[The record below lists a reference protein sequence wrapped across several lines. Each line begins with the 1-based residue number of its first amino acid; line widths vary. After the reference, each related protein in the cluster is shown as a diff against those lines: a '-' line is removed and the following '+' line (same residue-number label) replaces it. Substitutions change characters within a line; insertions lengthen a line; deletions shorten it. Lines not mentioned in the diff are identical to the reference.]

1 MDYVEYQKRIK
12 LVTAL
17 LTVILLIVIVV
28 LEAPLRLV
36 AISHNC
42 TFNTTDCNAHKIAV
56 HSNRSE
62 FSLQILDNLECLA
75 ARSL

>member
-28 LEAPLRLV
+28 LEASLRLV
-36 AISHNC
+36 AISHNY
-42 TFNTTDCNAHKIAV
+42 TFNTTDFIAHKIAV

-62 FSLQILDNLECLA
+62 FSLRILDN
-75 ARSL
+75 

>member
-28 LEAPLRLV
+28 LEASLRLV

-42 TFNTTDCNAHKIAV
+42 TSNTTDFIAHKIAV

-62 FSLQILDNLECLA
+62 FSLRILDN
-75 ARSL
+75 

>member
-28 LEAPLRLV
+28 LEASLRLV

-42 TFNTTDCNAHKIAV
+42 TFNTTDFIAHKIAV

-62 FSLQILDNLECLA
+62 FSLRILDN
-75 ARSL
+75 